1 MIALIWET
9 EMRLGAVNSLDS
21 TDVDLEDRRLTVVHR
36 PDQGTELKNG
46 TNGERP
52 VAISPELS
60 TLLRDY
66 IEAVR
71 KPVTDDYDREPLFA
85 TRHGRMV
92 RQTIRAIVYKTTAPC
107 FRNETCDGRTGS
119 DSKKCPEAV
128 SPHAIRRGS
137 STHFLTEGV
146 PVEIVGDRRDVSRK
160 VPKKHYDERSEEVK
174 LEQRRGYLDNI

>member
-1 MIALIWET
+1 MVIDAS
-9 EMRLGAVNSLDS
+9 GNP
-21 TDVDLEDRRLTVVHR
+21 R
-36 PDQGTELKNG
+36 PDSLVVGMDEGL
-46 TNGERP
+46 R
-52 VAISPELS
+52 S
-60 TLLRDY
+60 TLFVSHPDH
-66 IEAVR
+66 VP
-71 KPVTDDYDREPLFA
+71 PVTDREPLFA

-107 FRNETCDGRTGS
+107 FRNEPCDGRTGS

-160 VPKKHYDERSEEVK
+160 VLKKHYDERSEEVK